1 MSIPAHA
8 DEITDLLPEV
18 REGEPAAVSRLM
30 TLVYDEL
37 HAMAHR
43 RLRRSPPGQ
52 TLNTTALVHEAYLKL
67 VEPAPGD
74 WRDRSHF
81 LAIAATAMRYIVV
94 DHARRRGAEKRG
106 GGLHHTSL
114 DGEKLGV
121 GGRTVELLALDQ
133 ALERLAG
140 VSDRLARVV
149 ELLYFG
155 GLTEREAGEVLDVTE
170 RTVRRDWRKARAFLC
185 RALEDQ
191 GEAR

>member
-67 VEPAPGD
+67 VEPTPGD

-121 GGRTVELLALDQ
+121 DGRTVELLALDQ

-185 RALEDQ
+185 RVLEEQ
-191 GEAR
+191 GEAP